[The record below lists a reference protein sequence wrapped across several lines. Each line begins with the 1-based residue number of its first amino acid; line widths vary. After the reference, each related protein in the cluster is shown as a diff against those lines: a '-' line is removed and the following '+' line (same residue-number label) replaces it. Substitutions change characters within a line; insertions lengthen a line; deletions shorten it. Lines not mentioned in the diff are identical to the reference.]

1 MNEKHGFRN
10 PAEQP
15 GADPGRRDLLKLTG
29 TGVAA
34 LGAASLIDI
43 SSAKAQ
49 LGFAPSRGIASERRQ
64 ALEQRARH
72 FDEVAPSP

>member
-1 MNEKHGFRN
+1 MNEKHRFRN

-15 GADPGRRDLLKLTG
+15 SADPGRRNLLKLTG
-29 TGVAA
+29 IGVAA

-49 LGFAPSRGIASERRQ
+49 AMTEN
-64 ALEQRARH
+64 
-72 FDEVAPSP
+72 